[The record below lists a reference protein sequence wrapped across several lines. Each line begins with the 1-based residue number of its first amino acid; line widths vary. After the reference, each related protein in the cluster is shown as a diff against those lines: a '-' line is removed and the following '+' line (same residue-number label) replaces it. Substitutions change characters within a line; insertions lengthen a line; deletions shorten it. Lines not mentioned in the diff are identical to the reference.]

1 MVSRRHAG
9 HRSFPRDNPREYCKR
24 ETDSENLVFSG
35 FSLYSEFLSD
45 TTKTHKIF
53 TVTNTNLAIPKG
65 KRERIKMAAFRLGMS
80 VNEYLYERNMIK
92 YDMTTV
98 LQGGVDLYS

>member
-45 TTKTHKIF
+45 TTKIHKIF
-53 TVTNTNLAIPKG
+53 TVTKKPESSRVKSLV
-65 KRERIKMAAFRLGMS
+65 RQHEVDDRIIFF
-80 VNEYLYERNMIK
+80 
-92 YDMTTV
+92 
-98 LQGGVDLYS
+98 